1 MEPITVFALQHGGH
15 ASTSAAALHAYLARG
30 LRKALAGY
38 RLRDE
43 DIEDF
48 TQDAIIRIFEKL
60 DSFRGDSRFTTWA
73 MAVAVRVALTTLRA
87 RRYRDRLH
95 DADADV
101 LEIAAGRTPSW
112 ADPTRSLERRSLRQV
127 MHVAIRNE
135 LTERQRFAVLGELEG
150 VPTGEI
156 AERLGINRNALY
168 KLHHDARKKLRAAI
182 HEAGY
187 SDDDVRRE
195 LAKESEES

>member
-1 MEPITVFALQHGGH
+1 MESITLSALQRGGH
-15 ASTSAAALHAYLARG
+15 AGASAAALHGYLARG

-38 RLRDE
+38 RLRDG

-48 TQDAIIRIFEKL
+48 TQDAIIRVFEKL

-73 MAVAVRVALTTLRA
+73 MAVAVRVALTALRA
-87 RRYRDRLH
+87 RGYRERLH
-95 DADADV
+95 DADIDV
-101 LEIAAGRTPSW
+101 MEIAAGRTPSW
-112 ADPTRSLERRSLRQV
+112 EDPTRSLERRSLRRA
-127 MHVAIRNE
+127 MHVAIRDE
-135 LTERQRFAVLGELEG
+135 LTERQRFAVAAELEG
-150 VPTGEI
+150 VPSGEI
-156 AERLGINRNALY
+156 AARLGINRNALY

-182 HEAGY
+182 REAGY